1 MIFLIIGVIW
11 YITLL
16 AILDI
21 LIFIINYKTTKN
33 QNNEKKRVN

>member
-11 YITLL
+11 YITLS

-33 QNNEKKRVN
+33 QNNEKKRIN

>member
-11 YITLL
+11 YVSMC

-21 LIFIINYKTTKN
+21 LILINQKN
-33 QNNEKKRVN
+33 QNNEKKRIN